1 MQNFI
6 QISFQQ
12 ARSFYLVLIL
22 GVLVGLSACENPGSV
37 GGDLTDPTSEVVQDT
52 LIINGLTSVDATS
65 YSGEL
70 DLFSAG
76 SFDDPL
82 FGSMDVT
89 GYLKPNLPASSDT
102 LKEEGE
108 VLLRIM
114 YNSEQVSG
122 DTAGTQQFDL
132 YQINQ
137 FWRDR
142 VLKVDNELSLG
153 QKLGEFSVGT
163 EDSLMINLSD
173 IAPQWV
179 DEYRMYADSS
189 KQDTTGAV
197 DSAYVYDAHGLA
209 LVPQN
214 SAKIIP
220 LYRDS
225 TRFFIQHPEADTFDV
240 PLNRWGYYLDRG
252 TNSSIPQ
259 ISIPLHST
267 YESVLNFKSLGIEEL
282 DIQPP
287 GLSRAELVLYEN
299 TPALEQSLVGEP
311 STTQRAKEQV
321 AYLHLANP
329 EGLPENIDPGAPLN
343 NPTRLQGSYS
353 AENGTFRFDVT
364 RLVENIIRN
373 GFPED
378 REFFITLPNDGV
390 IKSTLIMTDDDQV
403 PDGLKPKIIITS
415 LKNIKN

>member
-1 MQNFI
+1 
-6 QISFQQ
+6 
-12 ARSFYLVLIL
+12 
-22 GVLVGLSACENPGSV
+22 LVGFSACENPGSV
-37 GGDLTDPTSEVVQDT
+37 GSNLTDPTSEVVRDT

-70 DLFSAG
+70 NLFSAG

-82 FGSMDVT
+82 FGSMGVT
-89 GYLKPNLPASSDT
+89 GYLKPNLPAASDT
-102 LKEEGE
+102 LKSDGE

-114 YNSEQVSG
+114 YDRGQVSG
-122 DTAGTQQFDL
+122 DTVGTQQFDL

-137 FWRDR
+137 YWRDR
-142 VLKVDNELSLG
+142 VLKVDNELALAQ
-153 QKLGEFSVGT
+153 QKLGEFSVGS

-197 DSAYVYDAHGLA
+197 DSSYVYDAHGLA

-214 SAKIIP
+214 SAKVIP

-240 PLNRWGYYLDRG
+240 SLNRWGYYLDRG
-252 TNSSIPQ
+252 SNTTIPQ
-259 ISIPLHST
+259 GSLPLYST
-267 YESVLNFKSLGIEEL
+267 YESVLNFKKLGIEEL

-299 TPALEQSLVGEP
+299 TSALEQSLNGEP

-329 EGLPENIDPGAPLN
+329 EGLPENIDPGVPLN

-353 AENGTFRFDVT
+353 AENGTYRFDVT
-364 RLVENIIRN
+364 TLVENIIRN

-403 PDGLKPKIIITS
+403 PNGLKPKIIITS